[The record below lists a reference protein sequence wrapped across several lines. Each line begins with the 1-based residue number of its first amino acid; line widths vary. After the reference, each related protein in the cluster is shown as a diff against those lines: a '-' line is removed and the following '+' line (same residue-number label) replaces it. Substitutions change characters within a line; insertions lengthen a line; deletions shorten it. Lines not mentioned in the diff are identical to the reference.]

1 MIVKIYAILVIH
13 IYIYIYIY
21 IVVLVV
27 HLFLFIGFQK
37 EDILKQKFIKHKW
50 EILNKLILKIEHIT
64 FLMT

>member
-1 MIVKIYAILVIH
+1 MIVKIYAILV
-13 IYIYIYIY
+13 IYIYIY